1 MPPGRRQSYDA
12 RMPAQSLLLRF
23 SYFEHDWIE
32 EDIDG
37 PEAAEATLLRVAAEG
52 DWFEVDDVEPETFDT
67 LDALAE
73 RAEQVVVGEW
83 KMPAAAVRVPLDRLR
98 AIVAEGG
105 WTFAAGEFS
114 EFVGNNQDTEML
126 VRLVRD
132 R

>member
-1 MPPGRRQSYDA
+1 MPEQSI
-12 RMPAQSLLLRF
+12 LLRF

-37 PEAAEATLLRVAAEG
+37 PEAAEATLLRVASEG
-52 DWFEVDDVEPETFDT
+52 DWFEVDDAEPDEFAS

-83 KMPAAAVRVPLDRLR
+83 KMPAAAVRMPLDKLQT
-98 AIVAEGG
+98 IIGGGG
-105 WTFAAGEFS
+105 WTFAGGDFS

-126 VRLVRD
+126 VKLVRH
-132 R
+132 RP

>member
-1 MPPGRRQSYDA
+1 MT
-12 RMPAQSLLLRF
+12 AQSVLLRF

-37 PEAAEATLLRVAAEG
+37 PEAGEAALLRAASEG
-52 DWFEVDDVEPETFDT
+52 DWFEVDDVEPDAFHT
-67 LDALAE
+67 LDALVQ

-83 KMPAAAVRVPLDRLR
+83 KMPAAAVRMPVDRLR
-98 AIVAEGG
+98 TIIAEGG

>member
-1 MPPGRRQSYDA
+1 MA
-12 RMPAQSLLLRF
+12 AQSILLRF

-37 PEAAEATLLRVAAEG
+37 PQAAEATLLRVAAEG
-52 DWFEVDDVEPETFDT
+52 DWFEVDDAAPDEFDT
-67 LDALAE
+67 FDALAE
-73 RAEQVVVGEW
+73 RVAQTVVRDW
-83 KMPAAAVRVPLDRLR
+83 NMPAAAVQLPLGKLR
-98 AIVAEGG
+98 TIIAEGG
-105 WTFAAGEFS
+105 WTFAGGEFS